1 MVASSFGQSRTTIYK
16 TILCGILPKGEL
28 EKAGAKIHEGDAKGK
43 KVTASVI
50 GDIRKGVS
58 PQFDAWVSW
67 TKSF

>member
-1 MVASSFGQSRTTIYK
+1 MSKPEDVAK
-16 TILCGILPKGEL
+16 ALEEL
-28 EKAGAKIHEGDAKGK
+28 EKASAKIHEGDAKGK
-43 KVTASVI
+43 KVTASAI

>member
-1 MVASSFGQSRTTIYK
+1 MSKPEDVAK
-16 TILCGILPKGEL
+16 ALEEL

-58 PQFDAWVSW
+58 PQFDVWVSW

>member
-1 MVASSFGQSRTTIYK
+1 MSKPEDVAK
-16 TILCGILPKGEL
+16 ALEEL